1 MNASCEGNK
10 DRFCKTMRKIFHFNR
25 HNKRP
30 SRGSSEHKPCGN
42 KQKPCGNKHKPCRI
56 IHSQHH
62 VEVQQ
67 AVFLL
72 MMFG

>member
-10 DRFCKTMRKIFHFNR
+10 DRLCKTMRKIFHFNR

-42 KQKPCGNKHKPCRI
+42 KHKPCRI
-56 IHSQHH
+56 IHGQHH

>member
-10 DRFCKTMRKIFHFNR
+10 DRLCKTMRKIFHFNG

-42 KQKPCGNKHKPCRI
+42 KHKTCRI
-56 IHSQHH
+56 YTRS
-62 VEVQQ
+62 VLREVQQ
-67 AVFLL
+67 AVFIL